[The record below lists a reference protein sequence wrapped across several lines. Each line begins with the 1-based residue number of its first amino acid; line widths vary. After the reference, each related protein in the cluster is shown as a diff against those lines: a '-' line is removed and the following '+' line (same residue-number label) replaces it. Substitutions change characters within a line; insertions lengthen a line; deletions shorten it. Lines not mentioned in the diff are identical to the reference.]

1 MVVGLGIWVGVG
13 WGEMSG
19 HGCGTGLWVGEGWGE
34 MSGNGCGIGWGQVV
48 KVKCWCKLEGRSVI

>member
-1 MVVGLGIWVGVG
+1 MVVGLRNGVGVG

-34 MSGNGCGIGWGQVV
+34 MSGNGCGTGHLGWCGV
-48 KVKCWCKLEGRSVI
+48 G